1 MADLSYLD
9 AVVLGIVE
17 GLTEYLPVS
26 STGHLTI
33 TEKLLGLQVDDAAV
47 TAYTAVIQLGAIAA
61 TLLYFFRD
69 IVRFAVAWFRGL
81 GSVEARK
88 DPDYGL
94 AWAVVIGS
102 VPVGIVGFL
111 GRGIV
116 SGPLRSLWVVAAALL
131 LWSVVMV
138 VAERMHSRFEAQGAL
153 RGEHSVRPV
162 DGLVI
167 GLVQCFS
174 LVPGVSRSGATISAG
189 IARGI
194 DRVTATRLSFFLAIP
209 ALTAA
214 GLFQAVEEKSGLA
227 ALGIGPVLVGL
238 VVAFIV
244 AFASIAWLLRF
255 VASNSLMAFVWYRVV
270 LGVVL
275 VVVLATNVIA
285 AT

>member
-102 VPVGIVGFL
+102 IPVGVVGFL

-138 VAERMHSRFEAQGAL
+138 VAERMHSRFEAQGTL

-214 GLFQAVEEKSGLA
+214 GLFQAVGEKSGLA
-227 ALGIGPVLVGL
+227 ALGVGPVLVGL
-238 VVAFIV
+238 VVAFVV

-255 VASNSLMAFVWYRVV
+255 VASNSLMAFVWYRVL

-275 VVVLATNVIA
+275 VVVLATNVIT

>member
-1 MADLSYLD
+1 MPDLSYLD
-9 AVVLGIVE
+9 AVILGVVE

-33 TEKLLGLQVDDAAV
+33 TEKLLGLEVSDLAV

-61 TLLYFFRD
+61 TLLYFFKD
-69 IVRFAVAWFRGL
+69 IVRFAAAWFRGL
-81 GSVEARK
+81 LSPDARE

-102 VPVGIVGFL
+102 LPVGVVGFV
-111 GRGIV
+111 GRDLI
-116 SGPLRSLWVVAAALL
+116 SGPLRSLWVVAGALVA
-131 LWSVVMV
+131 WSVVMV
-138 VAERMHSRFEAQGAL
+138 AAERVHTRYERRGEL
-153 RGEHSVRPV
+153 RGEHSVKPV
-162 DGLVI
+162 DGIVL

-214 GLFQAVEEKSGLA
+214 GLFQAAEEKDGLS
-227 ALGIGPVLVGL
+227 ALGIGPVAVGL
-238 VVAFIV
+238 VVAFVV
-244 AFASIAWLLRF
+244 AYASIAWLLRF
-255 VASNSLMAFVWYRVV
+255 VASNSLLPFVWYRVV

-275 VVVLATNVIA
+275 AGVLAANLIT

>member
-94 AWAVVIGS
+94 GWAVVIGS
-102 VPVGIVGFL
+102 IPVGVVGFL

-138 VAERMHSRFEAQGAL
+138 VAERMHSRFEAQGTL

-227 ALGIGPVLVGL
+227 ALGVGPVLVGL
-238 VVAFIV
+238 VVAFVV

-255 VASNSLMAFVWYRVV
+255 VASNSLMAFVWYRVL

-275 VVVLATNVIA
+275 VVVLATNVIT